1 MRFFI
6 DSANV
11 DEVREAASWGILSGA
26 TTNPT
31 LVAKEGRDFRSVV
44 QEIAGIV
51 QGPVSAEVVS
61 REAEGMIREA
71 EKIATWSPHVVIKVP
86 LTAEGLKATHQL
98 SQKGIKT
105 NVTLVF
111 TAAQGLLAA
120 RAGATYVSP
129 FIGRL
134 DDISEDGMQVVR
146 DLADIFEIHDL
157 PTQIIA
163 ASIRHPRHV
172 VEAALAGAHIA
183 TVPFKVLEQLL
194 HHPLTDSGLERFL
207 SDWKKLRPEG
217 GI

>member
-31 LVAKEGRDFRSVV
+31 LVAKEGKDFRSVV

>member
-31 LVAKEGRDFRSVV
+31 LVAKEGKDFRSVV

-61 REAEGMIREA
+61 QEAEGMIREA